1 MTETDLTKNADDAS
15 RGSEASFLQRKLPYI
30 AVLTPAVLG
39 VAYTNISH
47 QPLVRYWE
55 FLALA
60 TGVLCVITEW
70 ENAKGRQARLRLMW
84 TQALH
89 WGGHDEYRA
98 AIPCSANATHASD
111 TSGASEIARAWHV
124 SRWRQFSVL
133 ANLLSGT
140 GDGARRSGD
149 RVVQTIRPVL
159 VSGRNISG
167 WTCHGILAAPDGQTL
182 YRLAAMRPYER
193 LCVVGPD
200 RRQATSSDA
209 PGGLRRSL
217 ARRR

>member
-1 MTETDLTKNADDAS
+1 MQTMHPVVPRRAFCSGNYPTSDAGSLGCGLHEHLAPASRSLLGVFGSGDRGSLRHNGMGKCQGQAGSSSADVDAS
-15 RGSEASFLQRKLPYI
+15 AP
-30 AVLTPAVLG
+30 LG
-39 VAYTNISH
+39 GY
-47 QPLVRYWE
+47 
-55 FLALA
+55 F
-60 TGVLCVITEW
+60 
-70 ENAKGRQARLRLMW
+70 
-84 TQALH
+84 
-89 WGGHDEYRA
+89 GHDEYRA

-111 TSGASEIARAWHV
+111 KSGASDIARAWHV

-149 RVVQTIRPVL
+149 RVVQTVRPVL
-159 VSGRNISG
+159 VSGRNISR

-200 RRQATSSDA
+200 
-209 PGGLRRSL
+209 
-217 ARRR
+217 